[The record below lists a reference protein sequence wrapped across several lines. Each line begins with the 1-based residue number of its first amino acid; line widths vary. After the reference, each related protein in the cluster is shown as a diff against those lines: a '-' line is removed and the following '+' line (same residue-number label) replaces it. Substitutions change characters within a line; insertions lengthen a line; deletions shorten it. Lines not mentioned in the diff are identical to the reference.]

1 MLNVSP
7 EMLRLGLSTA
17 VVVARGLAQ
26 SGTPPALVDYRRKV
40 GEQLAAHWKK
50 PLLASHPVLQE
61 YERLHQ
67 SFSVTNAPAAP
78 QQLLE
83 FLKRNKDL
91 PAVGPI
97 VDCYNIVSAKTLLS
111 IGAHDL
117 AKIKTPIALR
127 PVTEGDLFVP
137 LGSNEPQSCAG
148 EYAYVDPDRRII
160 CRMEVL
166 QADFTKVDP
175 DSREVIF
182 FLQGNRRIPTSE
194 LLLGAWLLVELVE
207 RFLGGS
213 AELVCFQE
221 AVNRTAA

>member
-7 EMLRLGLSTA
+7 ELLRLGLSTA
-17 VVVARGLAQ
+17 VVMARDLAQ
-26 SGTPPALVDYRRKV
+26 SGTPPALIDYRRKV
-40 GEQLAAHWKK
+40 GEQLAAHWKR

-67 SFSVTNAPAAP
+67 SFSVTNAPTAP

-83 FLKRNKDL
+83 FVKRNKDL

-97 VDCYNIVSAKTLLS
+97 VDCYNIVSARTLLS

-117 AKIKTPIALR
+117 AKIKTPITLR
-127 PVTEGDLFVP
+127 YATEGDRFVP
-137 LGSNEPQSCAG
+137 LGSSEPQSCAG
-148 EYAYVDPDRRII
+148 EYAYVDPDGRVV

-166 QADFTKVDP
+166 QADFTKVDSASK
-175 DSREVIF
+175 DVIF
-182 FLQGNRRIPTSE
+182 FFQGNRRIPTSE
-194 LLLGAWLLVELVE
+194 LLLGTWLLVELVE

-213 AELVCFQE
+213 AELVSFHE